1 MQENPEEQETERLYQ
16 RFKQSL
22 SDREDMP
29 FFDEDDL
36 VAIYDYAGDY
46 DDDYIRLEVLFYAAR
61 YYPDSMPLSGR
72 RAIYYQTYSDDMRDS
87 YLFDN
92 TAQESLIMNILR
104 LRALNPQGEEARRLL
119 DGIVERFDN
128 MDDEEVICHRS
139 G

>member
-46 DDDYIRLEVLFYAAR
+46 DDDYVRLEVLFYSAR
-61 YYPDSMPLSGR
+61 YYPDSMPLS
-72 RAIYYQTYSDDMRDS
+72 
-87 YLFDN
+87 
-92 TAQESLIMNILR
+92 E
-104 LRALNPQGEEARRLL
+104 
-119 DGIVERFDN
+119 
-128 MDDEEVICHRS
+128 
-139 G
+139 

>member
-61 YYPDSMPLSGR
+61 
-72 RAIYYQTYSDDMRDS
+72 
-87 YLFDN
+87 
-92 TAQESLIMNILR
+92 
-104 LRALNPQGEEARRLL
+104 
-119 DGIVERFDN
+119 
-128 MDDEEVICHRS
+128 
-139 G
+139 